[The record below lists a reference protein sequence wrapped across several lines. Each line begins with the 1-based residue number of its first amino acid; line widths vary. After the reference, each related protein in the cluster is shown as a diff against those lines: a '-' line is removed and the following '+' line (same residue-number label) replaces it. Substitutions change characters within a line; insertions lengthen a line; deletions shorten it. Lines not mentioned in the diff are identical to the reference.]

1 MLVSSCG
8 TTMEGERLSYEY
20 TEDSTGGLRL
30 GGDRANKYSVGW
42 AAPCIVNM
50 RTMAQPGVDAYKC
63 RRRHDYAL
71 EKRFR
76 GKAWATRIAMT
87 LRGMTDVNV
96 YLIWVR
102 ALGNKSDNMKEFF
115 AQLSME
121 IISSADVT
129 DAVCRSISTV
139 QRTVAHTAPS
149 PARRSSPRFVMVV
162 EHEAVAYFQAGHA
175 AGYQRRCKIYKAK
188 ASHRCSVYGEGCPIH
203 PAQMRGGKTTDCLA
217 QHVRTCQ
224 QRVSHATPGILIAR
238 HVF

>member
-1 MLVSSCG
+1 
-8 TTMEGERLSYEY
+8 
-20 TEDSTGGLRL
+20 
-30 GGDRANKYSVGW
+30 
-42 AAPCIVNM
+42 
-50 RTMAQPGVDAYKC
+50 
-63 RRRHDYAL
+63 
-71 EKRFR
+71 
-76 GKAWATRIAMT
+76 
-87 LRGMTDVNV
+87 
-96 YLIWVR
+96 
-102 ALGNKSDNMKEFF
+102 
-115 AQLSME
+115 ME